1 MLKTLTGIFILLS
14 FLLVKSTP
22 LFAMDKGKPELTV
35 DVTAG
40 GAGQHSA
47 DDTSDS
53 DKEGKQLETIDEDMI
68 QKCMALPGF
77 LMLSN
82 QITLFNAGRIS
93 TPYISL
99 PYPPP
104 NCRLA

>member
-1 MLKTLTGIFILLS
+1 MLKKLTGIFILLS

-22 LFAMDKGKPELTV
+22 LFAIDKYKQSITISCTEEP
-35 DVTAG
+35 
-40 GAGQHSA
+40 SA

-53 DKEGKQLETIDEDMI
+53 EKENKQLETIDEDFI
-68 QKCMALPGF
+68 QACIALPGF

-82 QITLFNAGRIS
+82 QTTLFNVGRIN

-104 NCRLA
+104 NGRLA